1 MIEINELEQTCMACP
16 SQWEFYTFDNRP
28 VYVRYRWGFLSVSV
42 GKQHGT
48 FTDAIMNGTTIIGKE
63 IGNSLDGFIEWE
75 QVKEELNKLT
85 KEEVLTMI
93 SNKEIIDNV

>member
-1 MIEINELEQTCMACP
+1 MIEINELEQTCQACP
-16 SQWEFYTFDNRP
+16 AQWEFYTFDNRP

-42 GKQHGT
+42 GKQCGALP
-48 FTDAIMNGTTIIGKE
+48 DAIDGTVIIGKE
-63 IGNSLDGFIEWE
+63 LGNSMDGFIEWE

-85 KEEVLTMI
+85 KKEVLTMI